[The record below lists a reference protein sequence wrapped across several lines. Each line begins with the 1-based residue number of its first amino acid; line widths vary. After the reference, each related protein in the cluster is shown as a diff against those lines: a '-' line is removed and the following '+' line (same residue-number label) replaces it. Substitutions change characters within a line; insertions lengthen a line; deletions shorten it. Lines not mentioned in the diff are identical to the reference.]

1 LSESP
6 QAPSAL
12 HPEFLWSWPKE
23 PKPCPRLQRPNL
35 RSGFLP
41 LLASPGP
48 PKTHSAR
55 FARSVQTVGRS
66 QMGGGLA
73 PAPGLA
79 VLLSASGRGSSPTAS
94 SQQPGNGAVVEVR
107 GCSAV
112 GCWLLAVW
120 HSAVSAICT
129 PPKRAATRGLAKQAS
144 TTDPDSLFEWSE
156 QSERSEFESA
166 PGARALQGTPKGRG
180 AWRSAFPPFWQDKRG
195 SGCRA
200 DSACGLSQRRLN
212 NQRARRSTP
221 QDERK
226 SRTPRDA
233 PGLKRVAPGPQPP
246 RPPALAA
253 PPAPSATST
262 NPTPATPPKPT
273 PAQTPAPA
281 RSTHKTAGRST

>member
-66 QMGGGLA
+66 QMGGGLT

-79 VLLSASGRGSSPTAS
+79 VLLSASGRGNSRAAKQPTA
-94 SQQPGNGAVVEVR
+94 GKRRVGGR
-107 GCSAV
+107 TGLF
-112 GCWLLAVW
+112 GCWLLVL
-120 HSAVSAICT
+120 AVSAICT
-129 PPKRAATRGLAKQAS
+129 PPKRTATRGLAKQAS
-144 TTDPDSLFEWSE
+144 TTSPDSLFERSE
-156 QSERSEFESA
+156 RSERSEFESA

-180 AWRSAFPPFWQDKRG
+180 AWRSAFGSFWQDKRN

-200 DSACGLSQRRLN
+200 EGACGLSLKALPSAKPNEPFDTSARKAAGATRRP
-212 NQRARRSTP
+212 RA
-221 QDERK
+221 Q
-226 SRTPRDA
+226 A
-233 PGLKRVAPGPQPP
+233 PGTWS
-246 RPPALAA
+246 
-253 PPAPSATST
+253 SASEASCARSASCPFRHLNQSHTCH
-262 NPTPATPPKPT
+262 
-273 PAQTPAPA
+273 PAQANTSPNTSSSSINP
-281 RSTHKTAGRST
+281 